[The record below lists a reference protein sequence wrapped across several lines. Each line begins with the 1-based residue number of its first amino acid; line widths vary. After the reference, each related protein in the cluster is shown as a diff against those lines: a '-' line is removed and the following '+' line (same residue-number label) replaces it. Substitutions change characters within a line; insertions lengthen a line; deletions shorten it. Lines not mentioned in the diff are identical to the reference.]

1 MTDSSRT
8 GEFAPRHR
16 VLIITPDTLGR
27 KMGGPAIRAW
37 EIARR
42 LSAAADV
49 RLASVKDATLRHEDF
64 RVFTADADELRGH
77 VAWSDVIIAQ
87 GEVFSLYPWL
97 VDSDA
102 IIVVDAYDPLHLE
115 VLESGKD
122 DGEESRRFLVDYCV
136 EMLTTQLRRAD
147 YVICASEKQRDFWLG
162 HLGALGRISP
172 ENYDRDPSLRALIDV
187 VPFGVP
193 FEEPVQTRRGIRDGV
208 EGIGDDDRVILW
220 GGGVYNWFDPLTLI
234 HAVDVLARRRPQV
247 KLYFLGMKYPNPD
260 VRESRMAADAL
271 RLADDLGL
279 VGSHVF
285 FNMDWVDY
293 DDRANY
299 LLDADLGVSTHSL
312 HIETAFSFRTRMLDY
327 VWAGLPLV
335 ATDGD
340 GFAAQIRDNGLGRV
354 VPPGDVEALA
364 EALEHILFEADAAA
378 IRDRVRDFA
387 RELTWDHALAPLIEF
402 LKEPTRAADYSW
414 LRHES
419 PDAHR
424 LRHIEAL
431 EAKILQLDGE
441 LGEARSEASRAHSEL
456 DRVRASTSWRA
467 SAPLRLVGRMIR
479 RR

>member
-1 MTDSSRT
+1 MSDSPRT
-8 GEFAPRHR
+8 GEPERRHR
-16 VLIITPDTLGR
+16 LLIVTPDTLGR

-42 LSAAADV
+42 LSASAEV
-49 RLASVKDATLRHEDF
+49 RLVSIKDAALRHDDF

-87 GEVFSLYPWL
+87 GEVFSLHPWL
-97 VDSDA
+97 VESDA
-102 IIVVDAYDPLHLE
+102 VIVVDAYDPLHLE

-122 DGEESRRFLVDYCV
+122 DGEEARRFLVDYCV
-136 EMLTTQLRRAD
+136 EMLSTQLRRAD

-162 HLGALGRISP
+162 HLGALGRLSP
-172 ENYDRDPSLRALIDV
+172 ENYDRDHSLRALIDV

-193 FEEPVQTRRGIRDGV
+193 DEDPVQTRRGIRGEVDG
-208 EGIGDDDRVILW
+208 IDDEDRVIIW

-234 HAVDVLARRRPQV
+234 HAVELLSRRQPRV

-260 VRESRMAADAL
+260 VHASRMAADAL
-271 RLADDLGL
+271 RLAEDTGML
-279 VGSHVF
+279 GSHVF

-293 DDRANY
+293 DDRVNY

-327 VWAGLPLV
+327 LWAGLPLV

-340 GFAAQIRDNGLGRV
+340 GFAALIRDNGLGRV

-364 EALEHILFEADAAA
+364 DALEALLFHQDAEA
-378 IRDRVRDFA
+378 IRERVRAYA
-387 RELTWDHALAPLIEF
+387 RELTWDHALMPLVEF
-402 LKEPTRAADYSW
+402 LKDPRHAADHQW
-414 LRHES
+414 LRYES

-424 LRHIEAL
+424 LRHIESL
-431 EAKILQLDGE
+431 EATILE
-441 LGEARSEASRAHSEL
+441 SNASLGEAREDA
-456 DRVRASTSWRA
+456 DRVRRELARVLDSTSWRA
-467 SAPLRLVGRMIR
+467 SAPLRAVGRLIR